1 MATTRAEEAV
11 KLFESGMNCAQSVF
25 CAFGDELGMDAE
37 IAAKVSCGLGG
48 GVGRLREVCGAVTGA
63 AMVIGMR
70 SGPDKNKVYPLVQE
84 FAEKF
89 KAERGSIVC
98 RELLSGTD
106 AGLGGQASAR
116 TPAFYRTRPCAGLVK
131 LAASLLEEGRS
142 AFAEP

>member
-37 IAAKVSCGLGG
+37 IAARVSCGLGG

-84 FAEKF
+84 FAKKF
-89 KAERGSIVC
+89 KTECGSIVC
-98 RELLSGTD
+98 RELLAGTD
-106 AGLGGQASAR
+106 AGSGGQASAR
-116 TPAFYRTRPCAGLVK
+116 TSEYYRTRPCAGLVK

-142 AFAEP
+142 AFA